1 VHQGSRVT
9 CRDGAGLWHARGS
22 TLGTSYG
29 VNLAG
34 QQEDHRQFIERLC
47 VMGLRD

>member
-1 VHQGSRVT
+1 MQEGQ
-9 CRDGAGLWHARGS
+9 LWV
-22 TLGTSYG
+22 LSYG
-29 VNLAG
+29 VNLAD